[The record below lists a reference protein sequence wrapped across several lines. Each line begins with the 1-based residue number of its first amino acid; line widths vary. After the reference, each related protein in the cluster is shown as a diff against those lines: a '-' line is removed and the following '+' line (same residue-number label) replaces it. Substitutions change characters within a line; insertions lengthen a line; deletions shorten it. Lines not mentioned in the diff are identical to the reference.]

1 MWSAAAFAAASKRG
15 SSTTALQE
23 YNMSEHISI
32 HEYPIFE
39 KGIFKKYPALFDAY
53 FRNTPDHQKKKYQK
67 ARRTI
72 SKYEEQYKWRVING
86 PGLCGTTHPGR
97 GKVFHGVMTGATH
110 PVYNSDCLYVNPS
123 QNVFA
128 VSDPPGVTTF
138 SRDLITRLDEFLKLD
153 SVEQLEDMV
162 NEVNQNAGTG
172 LRDRAT
178 LALVHLP
185 TNNPNEASALLSGDS
200 HLFHGNS
207 LKKTIS
213 RLEAVPNRWG
223 TPNAYFK
230 LVSVKLSKGD
240 FFVLASDGIDVVRSS
255 SQTNNLNDTILN
267 LAISDSDNFALNIAL
282 NCNEIIEQET
292 AGQTRTVF
300 GCGDDLSAILIEPA
314 KLQPTDSN
322 ESHILGGYVEWK
334 TP

>member
-15 SSTTALQE
+15 SSTTALQK
-23 YNMSEHISI
+23 YNMSKHISI

-39 KGIFKKYPALFDAY
+39 KGIFKKHPALFDAY

-67 ARRTI
+67 ARRTLP
-72 SKYEEQYKWRVING
+72 KYEEQYKWQVING
-86 PGLCGTTHPGR
+86 PGFCGTTHPGR
-97 GKVFHGVMTGATH
+97 GKIFHGAMTGATH

-128 VSDPPGVTTF
+128 VSDPPGITTF
-138 SRDLITRLDEFLKLD
+138 SRDVITRLDELLKSD
-153 SVEQLEDMV
+153 SVEKLEDMV
-162 NEVNQNAGTG
+162 NEVNRNAGTG

-178 LALVHLP
+178 LVLIHLP
-185 TNNPNEASALLSGDS
+185 RKTADKALILSCGDS
-200 HLFHGNS
+200 HLFLGNTI
-207 LKKTIS
+207 KQKIS
-213 RLEAVPNRWG
+213 RLEAEENRWG
-223 TPNAYFK
+223 TLNAHFK
-230 LVSVKLSKGD
+230 LKQIDIVEGD
-240 FFVLASDGIDVVRSS
+240 FFVLASDGINIIRSS
-255 SQTNNLNDTILN
+255 SKTNNLDDTILN
-267 LAISDSDNFALNIAL
+267 MMTSDPDNFVYNIAL